1 MKKRVFLFGVLIIF
15 TLTISLMI
23 TADLNVSDSSG
34 NQSKVD
40 KAYDCLEAKVKDKCS
55 SLSSEEKIFSLL
67 AIGECKDEV
76 LADSKN
82 DECWPKSNCDLKT
95 TAQAILALDKV
106 NVNTEKA
113 ETWLL
118 SQNATPQEIDWYLE
132 IDSPEKTNCTINYEG
147 LSTPAKIIIGT
158 DKKINSNAGSCL
170 TRTPDNYWLIIS
182 QSCYDKEFEISCD
195 KQFLTTLLFKKKTSS
210 TIHVL
215 EKTSSASAG
224 GTTSEKVDSSCFAKG
239 GLCNYEASLWAAL
252 VLNFKEYDISP
263 YLPYLITMTETEYLP
278 ESFLYFL
285 TGYPDLRNNLLLKQ
299 KSSKWWMESND
310 KFYDTALAL
319 YPFQYEEPQEKT
331 NSINWLL
338 DVGVQDKEGCW
349 GGIRNTA
356 FLLYSIWPRDFSVNY
371 FDEGIDCEDA
381 GYYCMSSISCQNAG
395 GDELK
400 DYTGCFGA
408 NICCNKEKLLETC
421 KEMNGEICNSAQT
434 ICNGGNLA
442 EASDLKSGETCCVEG
457 VCEEPKEKSEC
468 ELNAGNCRPYGCN
481 NDEEES
487 SYSCDSGDTCCIK
500 KTTSEK
506 KSYWW
511 IWLLLILIV
520 LAVLGIIFKE
530 RLRPLWFKIK
540 SKFGKSKPGFRGG
553 RPGFPPASSG
563 FPQMRAMPRRI
574 FPPEQRQP
582 IRKIS
587 PQNKLRPEVNDV
599 LKKLKEMSK

>member
-15 TLTISLMI
+15 TLILSLMI

-40 KAYDCLEAKVKDKCS
+40 KAYNCLEAKVKNKCS

-76 LADSKN
+76 LADSKDN
-82 DECWPKSNCDLKT
+82 ECWPKSSCNLKT

-132 IDSPEKTNCTINYEG
+132 IESPEQAKCTITYSGSPYQITIG
-147 LSTPAKIIIGT
+147 L
-158 DKKINSNAGSCL
+158 DKRINSNAGSCL
-170 TRTPDNYWLIIS
+170 SLAQENYWLKIS
-182 QSCYDKEFEISCD
+182 SVCYDEEFEISCD

-224 GTTSEKVDSSCFAKG
+224 GATSEKVDSSCFAKG
-239 GLCNYEASLWAAL
+239 GLCDYEASLWATL
-252 VLNFKEYDISP
+252 VLNFKEYDVSP
-263 YLPYLITMTETEYLP
+263 YLPYLITMTEAKYLP

-285 TGYPDLRNNLLLKQ
+285 TEYPDFRNTLLLKQ

-319 YPFQYEEPQEKT
+319 YPFQYEEIQEKT

-338 DVGVQDKEGCW
+338 DVQDKEGCW
-349 GGIRNTA
+349 EGNIRNTA
-356 FLLYSIWPRDFSVNY
+356 FILYSIWPRDFSIDY
-371 FDEGIDCEDA
+371 SDEGVDCEDA

-395 GDELK
+395 GNELE

-421 KEMNGEICNSAQT
+421 EEINGEICNSAQT
-434 ICNGGNLA
+434 ICSGGNLA

-468 ELNAGNCRPYGCN
+468 ELNDGNCRAYGCN
-481 NDEEES
+481 DNEEES
-487 SYSCDSGDTCCIK
+487 SYSCDSEDVCCIK
-500 KTTSEK
+500 KTIAERK
-506 KSYWW
+506 NYLWV
-511 IWLLLILIV
+511 WLLLILIV
-520 LAVLGIIFKE
+520 LAVLGIIFKDK
-530 RLRPLWFKIK
+530 LRPFWFKIK
-540 SKFGKSKPGFRGG
+540 SKFGKSKPGSIGG

-563 FPQMRAMPRRI
+563 YPQMRGVPRRI
-574 FPPEQRQP
+574 LPPEQRQP
-582 IRKIS
+582 VRKIS
-587 PQNKLRPEVNDV
+587 PQSKSRSEVNDV